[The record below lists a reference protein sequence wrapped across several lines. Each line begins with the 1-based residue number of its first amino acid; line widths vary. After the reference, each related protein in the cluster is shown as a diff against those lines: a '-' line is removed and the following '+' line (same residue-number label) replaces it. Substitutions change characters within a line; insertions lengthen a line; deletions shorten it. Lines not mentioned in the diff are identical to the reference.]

1 MTDAGR
7 SRLLGQHCAGEGQSR
22 LLWAGWRLKWR
33 RGLWPPVG
41 ERTLDWLRGVIDL
54 PPLMMVE
61 TLLWATMYVYC
72 STSPPFT
79 AGRRSTARPNRAI
92 LSWFIT
98 YIPIPGDG
106 ASRACHKKNSNS
118 AWDDSG
124 LGRGAETCACQAL
137 RSSCFPLSGI
147 PLSCRS
153 KIPSVKHRAPPP
165 AAGRSAAAI
174 AMAPSRPKLVLPLAH
189 T

>member
-61 TLLWATMYVYC
+61 TLLWTSSSSSAT
-72 STSPPFT
+72 
-79 AGRRSTARPNRAI
+79 RP
-92 LSWFIT
+92 
-98 YIPIPGDG
+98 
-106 ASRACHKKNSNS
+106 
-118 AWDDSG
+118 
-124 LGRGAETCACQAL
+124 
-137 RSSCFPLSGI
+137 
-147 PLSCRS
+147 
-153 KIPSVKHRAPPP
+153 
-165 AAGRSAAAI
+165 
-174 AMAPSRPKLVLPLAH
+174 AMAPSQQGSQLAGASSS
-189 T
+189 TTSYRAVP